1 LKVLRKS
8 MHDNSMAYILV
19 VEDNPDLLTMLRD
32 VLSTEHQ
39 VTTARRGE
47 EGIGAAR
54 ARVPDLVIMDL
65 KLPGMSGIE
74 AGQWI
79 KRELGDVPVLALTAL
94 AQEGDAEAVLRSGCC
109 DEYMSKPAS
118 LDDIRRKVAS
128 LLEEST
134 GS

>member
-1 LKVLRKS
+1 

>member
-1 LKVLRKS
+1 
-8 MHDNSMAYILV
+8 MAYILV
-19 VEDNPDLLTMLRD
+19 VEDNPDLLNILRD

-47 EGIGAAR
+47 DGIDAAR
-54 ARVPDLVIMDL
+54 AQMPDLVIMDL
-65 KLPGMSGIE
+65 QLPGMSGIE

-94 AQEGDAEAVLRSGCC
+94 AQDGDAEAVLRSGCC
-109 DEYMSKPAS
+109 DEYMSKPAT
-118 LDDIRRKVAS
+118 LDDIRRKVAT
-128 LLEEST
+128 LLEASS